1 MSRVAMRS
9 DSSMGMLLRYSGNVG
24 AVLFDFGGALN
35 TLLLRRPALDE
46 IRYSRVLSNGP
57 S

>member
-1 MSRVAMRS
+1 
-9 DSSMGMLLRYSGNVG
+9 MGMLLRYSGNVG

-35 TLLLRRPALDE
+35 TPLLRRPALDE